1 MYMLRSDENNVI
13 LHINH
18 TIKNLKTG
26 RPPLQKLTDESQH
39 LTTSIVQPDVKEKI
53 SLILKKESSHDSNGN
68 SKMT

>member
-39 LTTSIVQPDVKEKI
+39 LTTSIVQPDIKEKT